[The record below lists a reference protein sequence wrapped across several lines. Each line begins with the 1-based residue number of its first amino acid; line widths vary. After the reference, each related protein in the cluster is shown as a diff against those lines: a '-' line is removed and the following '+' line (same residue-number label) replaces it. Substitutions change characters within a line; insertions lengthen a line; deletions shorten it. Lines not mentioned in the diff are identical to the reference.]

1 MALTIRYQTAHQ
13 TLRVVDRVEDVPK
26 DATII
31 WYDLK
36 KKMNGLKHTLILMI

>member
-31 WYDLK
+31 WYDFDVPNEK
-36 KKMNGLKHTLILMI
+36 ENE